1 MLLSD
6 HKMNR
11 FGSKIKWQ
19 KLFSLPWF
27 IFVVLSP
34 CICGKFRKLHSC
46 WSSFTIKCSKRKIR
60 CLPTTYLEFVCLK
73 IWWVDA
79 MVGVSWQQLLQHAA
93 LHCFCL
99 CCQCHPFLLLLLL
112 PPFSTPAAATLFD
125 CCLCCHPFLLL
136 LLLLP
141 LFSTTTASAATLFC
155 CCCHFFLLL
164 LLPPFSAAA
173 ALFCCTLHCHLSPPP
188 LG

>member
-1 MLLSD
+1 
-6 HKMNR
+6 MNR

-19 KLFSLPWF
+19 TLFSLPWY

-34 CICGKFRKLHSC
+34 CIFGKFRKLHSC

-112 PPFSTPAAATLFD
+112 PPFSAAAATIFY
-125 CCLCCHPFLLL
+125 CCCCHPFLLL
-136 LLLLP
+136 LLC
-141 LFSTTTASAATLFC
+141 SAAPCTATFP
-155 CCCHFFLLL
+155 LLHL
-164 LLPPFSAAA
+164 VELRCNRILIVPSFPPLPPR
-173 ALFCCTLHCHLSPPP
+173 
-188 LG
+188 